1 MIMYF
6 LYIIVLACVIIPI
19 SIYFGRSNETRKS
32 MTDEEQIIEGHLDTD
47 VVTFEYGG
55 ETIKMPFA
63 MKMDFDELTRKDK
76 RDFIRR
82 SKTVKM
88 TEKEISE
95 KCTPYTF

>member
-6 LYIIVLACVIIPI
+6 LYLIILACVIIPL
-19 SIYFGRSNETRKS
+19 SIYFSQKADERSQ
-32 MTDEEQIIEGHLDTD
+32 MIDDEQIIEGNLDTD
-47 VVTFEYGG
+47 VVRFEYGG
-55 ETIKMPFA
+55 ETVIMPFA

-82 SKTVKM
+82 SRQVKM

-95 KCTPYTF
+95 RCTPL